1 MVIQRHNEHNL
12 FLGGLRPLTSP
23 QGGARGNPVSPM
35 FTSVSKKHSIITTM
49 NYAIF
54 EDGHI
59 ASPQGFRATGVSCGL
74 KDGSKARDLALVY
87 SLHPCRV
94 GALFTTNL
102 IQAAPVFLSQAI
114 LSRNREAIRAV
125 LINAGQANAGTGQ
138 AGLNDAVECA
148 KLVADELE
156 VPRDAVLL
164 MSTGV
169 IGVPLPMK
177 RIREGIRR
185 AVSELDSGGG
195 RRAALAMLT
204 TDSRPKERVYRVHL
218 RDGQRITL
226 AGMAKGT
233 RLIHPRLATLL
244 CLITSDA
251 AIEQRLLQQA
261 LHHSVAH
268 TFNRLNLAGDSSP
281 NDTVLALA
289 NGAAAT
295 PTIGDARSPEFEIFQ
310 QALTA
315 LCADLT
321 QQIVRDAAEN
331 GKIIHVRVRGATSE
345 AVARQ
350 VADAIARSRAVRSL
364 LHRGS
369 SDWGPFL
376 AAIGSSCADLRP
388 ELLSLRLGSMLVL
401 NEGAAVPFESTSMLQ
416 ILSMPEVEVTVD
428 LNIGPVDLSL
438 WTCTWHEE

>member
-1 MVIQRHNEHNL
+1 
-12 FLGGLRPLTSP
+12 
-23 QGGARGNPVSPM
+23 
-35 FTSVSKKHSIITTM
+35 M

-54 EDGHI
+54 EEGHI
-59 ASPQGFRATGVSCGL
+59 ASPQGFRATGVACGL
-74 KDGSKARDLALVY
+74 KEGSKARDLALVY

-138 AGLNDAVECA
+138 PGLNDAVECA

-156 VPRDAVLL
+156 IARDAVLL
-164 MSTGV
+164 MSTGI

-177 RIREGIRR
+177 RMREGIRR

-204 TDSRPKERVYRVHL
+204 TDARPKERVYRVQMGE
-218 RDGQRITL
+218 GQRIML

-244 CLITSDA
+244 CLITSDV

-261 LHHSVAH
+261 LQHSVAH
-268 TFNRLNLAGDSSP
+268 TFNRLHLNGDSSP
-281 NDTVLALA
+281 NDTVVILA
-289 NGAAAT
+289 NSAAGT
-295 PTIGDARSPEFEIFQ
+295 PTISDARSPEFDIFQ

-331 GKIIHVRVRGATSE
+331 GKIIHVRVRGAAGE
-345 AVARQ
+345 AMARQ
-350 VADAIARSRAVRSL
+350 VADAIAGSQAVRAV

-369 SDWGPFL
+369 IDWGPFL
-376 AAIGSSCADLRP
+376 AAIGGSCADLRP
-388 ELLSLRLGSMLVL
+388 ELLGLRLGPLPVC
-401 NEGAAVPFESTSMLQ
+401 NEGAAVPVESATMLQ
-416 ILSMPEVEVTVD
+416 ILSAPEIEVTVD
-428 LNIGPVDLSL
+428 LNIGPVDLNL